1 MAKRLSAYKG
11 CLLGLAVGD
20 AMGRPVNQWTL
31 EEIRAGYGPEGLRGF
46 DCLNGYATVTAHT
59 QLAAYAVNGLL
70 LGLTRGQ
77 LKGEMAPYVRYI
89 CVAETEW
96 ARQQSYT
103 RFQKPF
109 FCWVGDDE
117 VIRARRTRDNLLVD
131 TLLQN
136 RVGTMEEPRN
146 KRDGASTLP
155 AAAAVGMFYEPGRIS
170 RAELRRLGA
179 ETVALTHGT
188 PAAFLAGA
196 ALAHLLSRTLYDGE
210 KDLKALIAETAEA
223 MQQQFGRDYT
233 QGCGIVCGALR
244 AVVALAESGEVSE
257 AEAMEQMNCDDAA
270 RVLAGALY
278 ACLMHPDDIEAALIT
293 AVNHSGKSSAVAAI
307 AGAILGSML
316 GDRSLREFFLP
327 DLEPIRCL
335 EPLAADLSQGCPMVR
350 GSAMFDFSW
359 DEKYVTYRRG

>member
-20 AMGRPVNQWTL
+20 AMGRPVNQWTMG
-31 EEIRAGYGPEGLRGF
+31 EIREAYGPEGLRGF
-46 DCLNGYATVTAHT
+46 DCLNGYASVTAYT
-59 QLAAYAVNGLL
+59 QIAAYAVNGLL

-117 VIRARRTRDNLLVD
+117 VMKARRTRDNLLVD

-146 KRDGASTLP
+146 KREGASALP
-155 AAAAVGMFYEPGRIS
+155 AAVAVGMFYEKGRIS
-170 RAELRRLGA
+170 REELRRLGA

-188 PAAFLAGA
+188 PAAFLTGA
-196 ALAHLLSRTLYDGE
+196 ALSHIVSRVLYDGE
-210 KDLKALIAETAEA
+210 SDLAALIKETIDVMHAQFSRDYSQPAGAVCQA
-223 MQQQFGRDYT
+223 MQT
-233 QGCGIVCGALR
+233 ALSLSVSP
-244 AVVALAESGEVSE
+244 AVSE
-257 AEAMEQMNCDDAA
+257 PDAMEQLNCDDAA
-270 RVLAGALY
+270 KVLAGALY

-293 AVNHSGKSSAVAAI
+293 AVNHSGKSSAVASVT
-307 AGAILGSML
+307 GAILGAML

-335 EPLAADLSQGCPMVR
+335 EPLAVDLYQGCPMVR
-350 GSAMFDFSW
+350 GSALFDFSW
-359 DEKYVTYRRG
+359 DEKYVTYRR